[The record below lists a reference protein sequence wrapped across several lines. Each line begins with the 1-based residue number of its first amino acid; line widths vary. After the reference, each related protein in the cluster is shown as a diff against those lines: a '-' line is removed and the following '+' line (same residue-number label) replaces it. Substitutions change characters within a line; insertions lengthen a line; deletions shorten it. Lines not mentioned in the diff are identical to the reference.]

1 MKILIRIMQGT
12 GFVLIALGMLA
23 CDSSIPKGAVLIA
36 AGAIIM
42 YGFARME
49 RDYYFAGKEEQ
60 ISSIRLKEGR
70 SWDTRG

>member
-1 MKILIRIMQGT
+1 MKILIRIMQWT

-49 RDYYFAGKEEQ
+49 KNYYFADGLPERRM
-60 ISSIRLKEGR
+60 SHVNSRRSI
-70 SWDTRG
+70 

>member
-1 MKILIRIMQGT
+1 MLIRIMQWT

-49 RDYYFAGKEEQ
+49 KNYYFADSLPERRM
-60 ISSIRLKEGR
+60 SHVNSRRSI
-70 SWDTRG
+70 